1 MFTTATGCPCDVEP
15 ASPVISR
22 RIPEWLRLR
31 LLDAFGPTDL
41 GYTDGDDLFEYWSR
55 VYRHRLPWLDHWG
68 STFVGDQEVAVSEPY
83 LRITCDFSE
92 PKRFAELAGCDL
104 VVDERSYW
112 YPGKTIRLQFQPFG
126 MKPSFGKEVDR
137 EFS

>member
-31 LLDAFGPTDL
+31 LLDAFGPAYH
-41 GYTDGDDLFEYWSR
+41 GYTDGNDLFEYWSR
-55 VYRHRLPWLDHWG
+55 AYRQRLPWLDHWG
-68 STFVGDQEVAVSEPY
+68 STLVGDQEVAVSEPY
-83 LRITCDFSE
+83 LRMTCDFSE
-92 PKRFAELAGCDL
+92 PYRFAELAGCDL

-112 YPGKTIRLQFQPFG
+112 YPGKTIRLQFQPYGF
-126 MKPSFGKEVDR
+126 KNVI
-137 EFS
+137 